1 MNRWLVVGVILV
13 VVIIGAISYYF
24 LVLNNPSTTSRA
36 VTSTTSTGQTSTTG
50 KQISGNILLYVAD
63 AYTAEANDFAKA
75 FQQATGV
82 QVAIKS
88 AGSLTLARQISQG
101 NPVSVFMPVAIDA
114 VRPSFMG
121 NRSPGWAIAIGADQL
136 VLAYSNLTLQS
147 QGAKEALNYA
157 NKGDWYNFFLKITDG
172 SVKVGIADPT
182 QDPAGFRGW
191 LVLQLAGYVYANGD
205 LNFFVNRIIQN
216 KGNISAAHAADLVA
230 PLVAG
235 NIQFLF
241 IYRSAAIAK
250 NLSYVQ
256 LPPQIN
262 LGDPNYSDIYQK
274 ASINVSG
281 TIIRGAPIYW
291 YITIP
296 KDPVNPDAAIQF
308 VIFVIKN
315 NNILSKYGIT
325 PLKPCFLYNSTR
337 VPSDIEALIYQN
349 YLIIKGTL

>member
-1 MNRWLVVGVILV
+1 FI
-13 VVIIGAISYYF
+13 VIISIIYYF
-24 LVLNNPSTTSRA
+24 FFQSGQSSFTQSTTTITNTGS
-36 VTSTTSTGQTSTTG
+36 TSGGIIQ
-50 KQISGNILLYVAD
+50 LYVAD
-63 AYTAEANDFAKA
+63 AYTAEAQDFANNFAKS
-75 FQQATGV
+75 TGI

-88 AGSLTLARQISQG
+88 AGSLTLARQIAQG
-101 NPVSVFMPVAIDA
+101 SPVSVFMPVAIDA
-114 VRPSFMG
+114 VRPSFLG

-136 VLAYSNLTLQS
+136 VLAYSNLTLQN
-147 QGAKEALNYA
+147 QNAKVALSYA
-157 NKGDWYNFFLKITDG
+157 NKSDWYNFFLKITDG
-172 SVKVGIADPT
+172 SLKIGIADPT

-205 LNFFVNRIIQN
+205 LKYFVDRIIAN

-250 NLSYVQ
+250 GLYYVQ

-262 LGDPNYSDIYQK
+262 LGDPNYTTIYQK
-274 ASINVSG
+274 ASLNISG
-281 TIIRGAPIYW
+281 TIIRGAPIYL

-296 KDPVNPDAAIQF
+296 KDPVNPDAAVQF
-308 VIFVIKN
+308 LIFVIKN

-325 PLKPCFLYNSTR
+325 PLKPAYLYNSTQ
-337 VPSDIEALIYQN
+337 VPKYLLDLISQN
-349 YLIIKGTL
+349 YLIIKGSL